1 MVRLSAVGRERELE
15 IIFSTDQALSQ
26 DPRVTLHMKTCIL
39 KISPQLI
46 VPNDLG
52 NIQVQLWVFLAVPEI
67 PYLRLSRRTVVDRDC
82 IFKLI

>member
-1 MVRLSAVGRERELE
+1 MVRPSAAGRERESE

-39 KISPQLI
+39 EISPQLI

-52 NIQVQLWVFLAVPEI
+52 NIQSPIVSLFSGE
-67 PYLRLSRRTVVDRDC
+67 
-82 IFKLI
+82 